1 MRIVLD
7 TNVLVSG
14 LLSATG
20 PPGWIIEAALTGDV
34 DLVFDMA
41 VRQEYGEVLHRHEL
55 GLTSA
60 RVDDLLAAI
69 DEFAFEVVAAP
80 PWSVDLPDPDDAP
93 FLAVAAATGST
104 LVTGNLRH
112 VPVRCRQ
119 GVTVLTPRQFV
130 DHLSADLR

>member
-1 MRIVLD
+1 MRLVLD

-41 VRQEYGEVLHRHEL
+41 IRQEYEEVLRRHEL
-55 GLTSA
+55 GLPSA

-69 DEFAFEVVAAP
+69 DELAFEVVAAP
-80 PWSVDLPDPDDAP
+80 PWPVDLPDPDDAP

-104 LVTGNLRH
+104 LVAGNLRH
-112 VPVRCRQ
+112 FPVRCRQ

-130 DHLSADLR
+130 ERLSADVR

>member
-20 PPGWIIEAALTGDV
+20 PPGWIIEAAITGDV

-55 GLTSA
+55 GLPSA

-93 FLAVAAATGST
+93 FLAVAAGDRKHAGHRQPSARS
-104 LVTGNLRH
+104 GP
-112 VPVRCRQ
+112 VPPGCHR
-119 GVTVLTPRQFV
+119 PDARQFV
-130 DHLSADLR
+130 DYLSADLR